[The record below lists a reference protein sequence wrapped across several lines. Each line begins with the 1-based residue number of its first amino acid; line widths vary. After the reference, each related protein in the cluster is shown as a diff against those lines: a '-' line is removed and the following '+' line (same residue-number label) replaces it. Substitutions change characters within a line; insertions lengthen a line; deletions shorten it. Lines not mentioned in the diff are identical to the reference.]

1 MQIPSFPTGDELKAE
16 NEFLKMKLMLEHGAV
31 FGFGEMGHQMT
42 PEMENSFLKSIEA
55 VENNFN
61 GNEMITVF
69 EKLDSPAH
77 FKPVA
82 DIPEDK
88 FDEAW
93 EELLVY
99 MNERGINL
107 GACSPRVSSK
117 EFYRYTIEEMFHYPI
132 EKYEL
137 PGTMCE
143 FIYDLA
149 HPDPIYNNT
158 ETAVHECMMPI
169 LSKKPFHHDFAFRHT
184 GLQLNG
190 HANIDLETFGQLV
203 TNFKQAYDAICLEV
217 DDTSDCMIEKNEC
230 KVSGSYRGWVE
241 LEAEKIPLQG
251 KWAVGLYENED
262 TGNWYIGDVWV
273 EGITF

>member
-1 MQIPSFPTGDELKAE
+1 MQTPFFSSEDAIKAE
-16 NEFLKMKLMLEHGAV
+16 NEYLKMKLMLEHGAV
-31 FGFGEMGHQMT
+31 FGFGEMGHKMT

-55 VENNFN
+55 VENNFMN
-61 GNEMITVF
+61 NEMITVY
-69 EKLDSPAH
+69 EKIDSPTH

-82 DIPEDK
+82 EIPEDK
-88 FDEAW
+88 FDEVW
-93 EELLVY
+93 EELLDY
-99 MNERGINL
+99 MNLRGINL
-107 GACSPRVSSK
+107 GACSPRVTSK
-117 EFYRYTIEEMFHYPI
+117 ELYRYTIEEMFQYPI
-132 EKYEL
+132 EKYEV
-137 PGTMCE
+137 PGAVCE

-169 LSKKPFHHDFAFRHT
+169 LSKKPFNHDFAFLHT
-184 GLQLNG
+184 GLKLND
-190 HANIDLETFGQLV
+190 HTNITLETFGKLIN
-203 TNFKQAYDAICLEV
+203 NFKQAYDAICLEV
-217 DDTSDCMIEKNEC
+217 DDMSDCVIEKNEC
-230 KVSGSYRGWVE
+230 KVSGKYEGWVE